1 MAGFR
6 KKLIEVSLPLE
17 AINAASAREKS
28 IRHGHPSTLHLWWAR
43 RPLAACRAVLFS
55 QLVDDPSAWPKKF
68 PTEEEQDRERARLH
82 GIVADMVPWEAS
94 GDERAMGRARYEIA
108 RSLAWGRDETPPA
121 RDDAAGVL
129 KYLAAHAPPVCDP
142 FCGGGSIPLE
152 AQRLGLRARGSD
164 LNPVAVLV
172 SRATCEIPPKFAGWP
187 PVNPDADPNT
197 AWRGAQGLAEDIRF
211 YGRQLRDRARE
222 RIGHLY
228 PKATVT
234 AAMAEARADLKPSV
248 GQELTVIA
256 WLWARTVASPDPMM
270 RGAHVPL
277 ARSFVLSSKKG
288 RQAWV
293 KPVIDPSGR
302 AWRFTVRT
310 GSGAPPKGT
319 VDRRGG
325 RCLLT
330 GSPIAFGYIR
340 SEGRAGRMGARLMAA
355 VAEGKRG
362 RVYLDPTEDMEAV
375 ARSATPAWRPDGN
388 LPDRALGLVN
398 VQLYGMRDYADLFTP
413 RQLTALTTFSDLVS
427 ETREQVAR
435 DFLGAPASR
444 RHVHEVRDHEDAGE
458 TPALP
463 GRALPEHRGWH
474 SRGYI
479 PHFDSG
485 GLVQSV
491 SFRLADSVPQDLLR
505 RWRAELRGDDRAA
518 ELRERIARYEDA
530 GHGACHLR
538 RPGIARLVQDALQHA
553 DGDRYRLLAW
563 CVMPNHVHTLIEQ
576 MPGSRLADIVQSWK
590 SFTAK
595 GANRLLGREGP
606 FWARDYFDRYIR
618 DENHFETARNYV
630 HENPAKAGLCEDA
643 ADWPWSS
650 LGAPASRRHLRDR
663 ALRARAGETPALPG
677 YADAVATYL
686 GLCVSR
692 QANRCSSLNFWDP
705 GGQNVQQVFARGAL
719 PMVWDFC
726 EANPFSDS
734 SGNFVGQ
741 VDYLAK
747 VVERSPARAA
757 PAAII
762 QQNAAGDTPLLR
774 GAAIA
779 TDPPYYDNIGYADLS
794 DFFYVWQRRT
804 LRSICPDLFRRVL
817 TPKDEELVASPHRH
831 ESRKAAERFF
841 MEGMIEALRNMR
853 ESGADDFPV
862 TIYYA
867 FKQSEAAKEG
877 LTSPG
882 WATFLQG
889 VFDAGYVID
898 GTWPVRTELTGNLQK
913 KMNVLAS
920 SIVLVCR
927 KRPADAPTITRRD
940 FVARLRAELPAA
952 LKHIRAG
959 GVGPVDMAQA
969 ALGPGMGVFTACAGV
984 LEPDDTPMT
993 VRAAIALV
1001 NRVRDEIAGEEA
1013 TGYDAETRFCIDW
1026 FEAFGMDEG
1035 ASGDAI
1041 TMAQA
1046 YDIGIDDP
1054 AAAGAFASG
1063 GGKGRLLRRSELP
1076 ADWDPATDRR
1086 LTHWECAQHLARVLE
1101 AEDGGVEAAAR
1112 LLTAMGPDN
1121 AEAARLLAYRLYDI
1135 CDRKRRAA
1143 EALVWNSL
1151 AQEWPS
1157 IQDAAHRAETGSRE
1171 EALPLEGAGGT

>member
-43 RPLAACRAVLFS
+43 RPLAACRAVLFA
-55 QLVDDPSAWPKKF
+55 QLVDDPSAWPEKF

-108 RSLAWGRDETPPA
+108 HSLARGRDETPPA

-129 KYLAAHAPPVCDP
+129 AYLAAHAPPVCDP

-172 SRATCEIPPKFAGWP
+172 SRATCELPPKFADRP
-187 PVNPDADPNT
+187 PVNPDADPNA
-197 AWRGAQGLAEDIRF
+197 AWRGAQGLAEDIRW
-211 YGRQLRDRARE
+211 YGRQLRDWARE

-234 AAMAEARADLKPSV
+234 AAMAEARADLKPWV
-248 GQELTVIA
+248 GKELTVIA
-256 WLWARTVASPDPMM
+256 WLWARTVASPDPRM

-310 GSGAPPKGT
+310 GSGAPPEGT

-340 SEGRAGRMGARLMAA
+340 SEGRAGRMGARLMAV

-362 RVYLDPTEDMEAV
+362 RVYLDPTDDMEAV

-413 RQLTALTTFSDLVS
+413 RQLAALTTFSDLVS
-427 ETREQVAR
+427 EARQQVAR
-435 DFLGAPASR
+435 DFLGASLPSRMRGASR
-444 RHVHEVRDHEDAGE
+444 RHAREARDHED
-458 TPALP
+458 
-463 GRALPEHRGWH
+463 
-474 SRGYI
+474 
-479 PHFDSG
+479 
-485 GLVQSV
+485 
-491 SFRLADSVPQDLLR
+491 
-505 RWRAELRGDDRAA
+505 
-518 ELRERIARYEDA
+518 
-530 GHGACHLR
+530 
-538 RPGIARLVQDALQHA
+538 
-553 DGDRYRLLAW
+553 
-563 CVMPNHVHTLIEQ
+563 
-576 MPGSRLADIVQSWK
+576 
-590 SFTAK
+590 
-595 GANRLLGREGP
+595 
-606 FWARDYFDRYIR
+606 
-618 DENHFETARNYV
+618 
-630 HENPAKAGLCEDA
+630 
-643 ADWPWSS
+643 
-650 LGAPASRRHLRDR
+650 
-663 ALRARAGETPALPG
+663 AGETPALPG

-747 VVERSPARAA
+747 VVERSPARAE
-757 PAAII
+757 PAAIN

-867 FKQSEAAKEG
+867 FKQSEVAKEG

-889 VFDAGYVID
+889 VFEAGYVID

-1046 YDIGIDDP
+1046 YDIGIGDP

-1151 AQEWPS
+1151 AQEWPAV
-1157 IQDAAHRAETGSRE
+1157 QEAAHRAETGSRE
-1171 EALPLEGAGGT
+1171 EALPLEGAGGA